1 MRYNLP
7 KSGENN
13 AKGVTPLQ
21 RSSAHLPV
29 GPIRQTWLH
38 YFNDYLRKYN
48 VITEEEW
55 RKMRRLIEEK

>member
-1 MRYNLP
+1 MLHNLP
-7 KSGENN
+7 KSGKNN

-21 RSSAHLPV
+21 RSIAYLPV
-29 GPIRQTWLH
+29 GPVRQTWLH
-38 YFNDYLRKYN
+38 YFNDYLRKHN